1 MAKGQR
7 ENERASGR
15 ARRAD
20 VPRSGQADW
29 EPAADRPD
37 PFGILAGQNRGRIAE
52 LVPVRWG
59 RMLESP
65 FAFLRGA
72 ALVMARDLGTTPVSG
87 ITVQACGDAH
97 LANFGVFASPERIL
111 LFDVNDFDETFPG
124 PFEWDLKRLAT
135 SAVVAARATIGDEH
149 GAEAARAAS
158 RSYRSHMHRY
168 ASMGVLDVWYD
179 RVDADAARHTI
190 GAAPVPSIETILSRA
205 RRHTSQ
211 AALPK
216 LTELSDD
223 GGRRIIDH
231 PPLVTHD
238 IGPRDVHAM
247 EPLLRS
253 YRASLDDDHR
263 VLLDRFT
270 VTDVARKVVGV
281 GSVGTRCFIALLTSD
296 VGEPLF
302 LQVKEAGISALA
314 CHVGTAPAHSKAP
327 IKATGTPVGS
337 TAKACVD
344 AVPGQ
349 GRQGRRVVDGQR
361 LMQAASDIFL
371 GSASWRGRDY
381 YVRQLRDMKGTVN
394 VAALDPG
401 SFVRYLELC
410 GWTLARAHARSG
422 PAAAIDGY
430 VGRGEGFDRA
440 IARFALAYADQ
451 TERDHA
457 LLVAAVRSGIIE
469 ATPGV

>member
-1 MAKGQR
+1 MAEGPR
-7 ENERASGR
+7 EDERRAGR
-15 ARRAD
+15 ACRAD
-20 VPRSGQADW
+20 FPRSAHADW
-29 EPAADRPD
+29 APVADRPD
-37 PFGILAGQNRGRIAE
+37 PISVLAAQNRGRIAE

-72 ALVMARDLGTTPVSG
+72 ALVMARDLSTTPVSG

-97 LANFGVFASPERIL
+97 VANFGVFASPERIL
-111 LFDVNDFDETFPG
+111 LFDVNDFDETLPG

-135 SAVVAARATIGDEH
+135 SAVVAARPTLGDKRAVE
-149 GAEAARAAS
+149 GAQAAV

-168 ASMGVLDVWYD
+168 ASMGILDVWYD
-179 RVDADAARHTI
+179 RVDADAAVHALGTSP
-190 GAAPVPSIETILSRA
+190 APSIEAALAQA

-216 LTELSDD
+216 LTQLTDD

-231 PPLVTHD
+231 PPLVTHEMGTKD
-238 IGPRDVHAM
+238 IHTMD
-247 EPLLRS
+247 PLLRT
-253 YRASLDDDHR
+253 YRKSLEDDHR

-302 LQVKEAGISALA
+302 LQVKEAETSALA
-314 CHVGTAPAHSKAP
+314 GAIHRSPASGTETPTAP
-327 IKATGTPVGS
+327 GS
-337 TAKACVD
+337 D
-344 AVPGQ
+344 VPGQ
-349 GRQGRRVVDGQR
+349 GREGRRVVDGQR

-381 YVRQLRDMKGTVN
+381 YVRQLRDMKGAVN
-394 VAALDPG
+394 AAALDAG
-401 SFVRYLELC
+401 SFVGYLELC

-422 PAAAIDGY
+422 PAPKIDGY
-430 VGRGEGFDRA
+430 IGRGEPFDRA
-440 IARFALAYADQ
+440 ITRFAVAYADQ

-457 LLVAAVRSGIIE
+457 LLEAAVRSGRIE
-469 ATPGV
+469 ATTGV